1 MNPIIKIVKI
11 IILNK
16 ALKRTINVQ
25 FASFN
30 ALNATKYIKRLA
42 KIVKICNIIKVAI
55 LYSTKKG
62 LILIMINIGVC
73 DDESVHRNRIKEILL
88 DILKTFNLEYK
99 IYEYD
104 SGESLLENYPS
115 NLDILIIDIQM
126 KSINGMDTARKIREN
141 DDDVEIIFMTSF
153 AEFMQDGYE
162 VRAYR
167 YLLKPINENKIMK
180 HITPCIKDIMRKR
193 SNYIT
198 LNTRNYIDRVKIDSI
213 LYIETNRPNVL
224 IYTNDNIYSIKMSMS
239 KIEKELKD
247 CGFFRCHASYMINL
261 SKVESMY
268 GNTVIV
274 GGKDIQISK
283 YRVKDL
289 KLAITNILGDI
300 IC

>member
-1 MNPIIKIVKI
+1 
-11 IILNK
+11 
-16 ALKRTINVQ
+16 
-25 FASFN
+25 
-30 ALNATKYIKRLA
+30 
-42 KIVKICNIIKVAI
+42 
-55 LYSTKKG
+55 
-62 LILIMINIGVC
+62 MINIGVC

-88 DILKTFNLEYK
+88 DILKTFNVNYE

-141 DDDVEIIFMTSF
+141 DNDVEIIFMTSF

-198 LNTRNYIDRVKIDSI
+198 LNIRNYIDRIKIDSI
-213 LYIETNRPNVL
+213 LYIETSRPNVL
-224 IYTNDNIYSIKMSMS
+224 IYTNDNMYSIKMSMS
-239 KIEKELKD
+239 KIEKTLKD

-268 GNTVIV
+268 GNTVTV
-274 GGKDIQISK
+274 GGKDIPISK
-283 YRVKDL
+283 YKVKEL

>member
-1 MNPIIKIVKI
+1 
-11 IILNK
+11 
-16 ALKRTINVQ
+16 
-25 FASFN
+25 
-30 ALNATKYIKRLA
+30 
-42 KIVKICNIIKVAI
+42 
-55 LYSTKKG
+55 
-62 LILIMINIGVC
+62 
-73 DDESVHRNRIKEILL
+73 
-88 DILKTFNLEYK
+88 
-99 IYEYD
+99 
-104 SGESLLENYPS
+104 
-115 NLDILIIDIQM
+115 M

-198 LNTRNYIDRVKIDSI
+198 LNIRNYIDRVKIDSI

-224 IYTNDNIYSIKMSMS
+224 IYTNDNMYSIKMSMS
-239 KIEKELKD
+239 KIEKTLKD
-247 CGFFRCHASYMINL
+247 SGFFRCHASYMINL

-268 GNTVIV
+268 GNTVTV

-283 YRVKDL
+283 HL
-289 KLAITNILGDI
+289 SLIHI
-300 IC
+300 